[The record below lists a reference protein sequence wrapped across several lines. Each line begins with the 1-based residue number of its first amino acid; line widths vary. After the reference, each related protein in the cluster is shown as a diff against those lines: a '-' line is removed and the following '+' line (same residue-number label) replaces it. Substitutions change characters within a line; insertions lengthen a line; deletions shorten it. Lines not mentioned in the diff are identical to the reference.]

1 MGKLKNYDCHKQ
13 KYYVPQTKPK
23 WSVLNLKQASKKIDK
38 EKSAAKKQ
46 TLGKKAKVALKLA
59 NRKGGRGLRN
69 PANPDFQK
77 NLQKVRP
84 LFERAEVA
92 RISPPPRARF
102 PPTPPIFRDITYPAP
117 ARGDADRVSPSPP
130 PRARSPAPTP
140 PRPRP
145 AGQEPEEGEAFRPSQ
160 RPSQLSPRPRSP
172 PPTALAPPREPQSGT
187 EHPPSAPDATTMA
200 PSTSSAATPAGRG
213 KKRAAAVASSDAADP
228 AAERFARRVA
238 LHLRDAAAAHDEPWD
253 AASLRAGFADAVAN
267 LPDGA
272 LKQRLSADVDGFAAR
287 VVEKTTRPT
296 ADDEPAAGEF
306 GGVDD
311 DAFHAARRAPRR
323 DFDAMTLAEL
333 AEETSARLVRA
344 SFDFPSWIGDTPEER
359 DELETAREVNLEMI
373 ADAAEATAKSYAG
386 VGKKTN
392 ATEEERRV
400 VGEVLCRALAYAA
413 LRRHGR
419 DEHGRGAPGRAR
431 TEAAAA
437 RLVMARQMFRGA
449 TAKADRDDTDARRD
463 AAVACGDSRVALI
476 RALAKEVP
484 DDVDARGIAQGAQE
498 GAQEGAQGKKKG
510 RKLVVGG
517 FGARDLPL
525 FEAALGLGGFDAT
538 FEAEVRPVRAA
549 NSRPPRFRFFRFVF
563 LFLPLSSAPSLRT
576 RRPRVA

>member
-1 MGKLKNYDCHKQ
+1 
-13 KYYVPQTKPK
+13 
-23 WSVLNLKQASKKIDK
+23 
-38 EKSAAKKQ
+38 
-46 TLGKKAKVALKLA
+46 
-59 NRKGGRGLRN
+59 
-69 PANPDFQK
+69 
-77 NLQKVRP
+77 
-84 LFERAEVA
+84 
-92 RISPPPRARF
+92 
-102 PPTPPIFRDITYPAP
+102 
-117 ARGDADRVSPSPP
+117 
-130 PRARSPAPTP
+130 
-140 PRPRP
+140 
-145 AGQEPEEGEAFRPSQ
+145 
-160 RPSQLSPRPRSP
+160 
-172 PPTALAPPREPQSGT
+172 
-187 EHPPSAPDATTMA
+187 MA

-213 KKRAAAVASSDAADP
+213 KKRAAAATSDAAADP

-296 ADDEPAAGEF
+296 ADDEPAAGDF
-306 GGVDD
+306 GGPDD
-311 DAFHAARRAPRR
+311 AAFHAARRAPRR

-386 VGKKTN
+386 NGKKTN
-392 ATEEERRV
+392 ATEEERRA
-400 VGEVLCRALAYAA
+400 VGEVLRRALAYAA

-437 RLVMARQMFRGA
+437 RLVMARQRFRGA
-449 TAKADRDDTDARRD
+449 TAKADREDDVDARRD

-484 DDVDARGIAQGAQE
+484 DDVDARGIAISGAQE
-498 GAQEGAQGKKKG
+498 GGQEGGQGKKKG

-549 NSRPPRFRFFRFVF
+549 NARRSLSCISLPPRVVFGFVIPF
-563 LFLPLSSAPSLRT
+563 YRPLSSNPAPARRVNLRPLCALT
-576 RRPRVA
+576 PASRCPCAVAVFSKRETNVGFF